1 MRCTIHP
8 QVVAVS
14 IGPSK
19 GQDVIRHALAMGA
32 DRGERLAAAAAV
44 VLHATDPN
52 RVERLVFSCASIAD
66 AGIHIT
72 TDMRLDQ
79 ELQPLAVAKL
89 LAAVSAEHEPSAWI
103 LGKQAIDDDSNQV
116 AQMLAGLL
124 DWPQAMFASE
134 IVVSDDKTSA
144 TVTREID
151 GGLQTITVPL
161 PAVFSADLRLN
172 EPRYAT
178 LPNIMKA
185 KKKKIDSVDA
195 ASLGV
200 DLAPRLE
207 YLSVEEPAQRAEGVK
222 VEDVDA
228 LIAKLKDEASVI

>member
-1 MRCTIHP
+1 MIVRMRSLERLGR
-8 QVVAVS
+8 A
-14 IGPSK
+14 
-19 GQDVIRHALAMGA
+19 VIRVPG
-32 DRGERLAAAAAV
+32 
-44 VLHATDPN
+44 
-52 RVERLVFSCASIAD
+52 S
-66 AGIHIT
+66 GIHVT

-89 LAAVSAEHEPSAWI
+89 LAAVSAEHKPSAWV

-151 GGLQTITVPL
+151 GGLQTISVPL
-161 PAVFSADLRLN
+161 PAVLSADLRLN

-185 KKKKIDSVDA
+185 KKKKIDAVEA

-207 YLSVEEPAQRAEGVK
+207 YLSVEEPATRAAGVK
-222 VEDVDA
+222 VADVDE
-228 LIAKLKDEASVI
+228 LIAKLKNEASVL